1 MTIFE
6 LIRQEVTAED
16 AGRLYGLKF
25 DRRGLKAVCPWHAD
39 HNPSLSFKDGR
50 CKCFACNNGGDAVG
64 LTAQILGLTPREAAE
79 RLRQDF
85 HLDKPVTTRPD
96 PSTTAKRKRQREE
109 REARGKRWGFL
120 CDVVREADDR
130 LKQFTPETITP
141 EFDAILAARCR
152 ADTELNIL
160 WEEGRNKSG
169 RVGRI
174 HERGR

>member
-16 AGRLYGLKF
+16 AGRLYGLRF
-25 DRRGLKAVCPWHAD
+25 DRSGRAFCPWHDDGHHAALQFFAD
-39 HNPSLSFKDGR
+39 GGCYCHS
-50 CKCFACNNGGDAVG
+50 CHQHGDAVG

-96 PSTTAKRKRQREE
+96 PSTTAKRKRQQEE
-109 REARGKRWGFL
+109 REARRKRWGLL
-120 CDVVREADDR
+120 CDVCREADDR
-130 LKQFTPETITP
+130 LRQFTPETITP
-141 EFDAILAARCR
+141 EFDAILAARCK

-160 WEEGRNKSG
+160 WEEAR
-169 RVGRI
+169 
-174 HERGR
+174 